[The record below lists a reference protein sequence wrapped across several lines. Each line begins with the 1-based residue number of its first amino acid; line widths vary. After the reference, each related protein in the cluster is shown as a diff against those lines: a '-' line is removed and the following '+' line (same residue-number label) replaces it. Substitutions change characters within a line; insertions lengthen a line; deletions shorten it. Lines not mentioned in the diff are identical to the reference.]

1 MRTLFT
7 CLVLLST
14 LNGFAQQS
22 LGLDLFIA
30 HGPVPPAVQSIKTS
44 GATDI
49 VRAGIGLNYQQ
60 FIRNHIFLSAGLKTY
75 ELFSV
80 YDVQGQT
87 YDLGMESNYV
97 SIPLG
102 VGLVKDYGVWAAGGV
117 IGYEYQR
124 ITSLNALRI
133 IDAFTTSAF
142 ELKTTS
148 FDRDLNF
155 LSIEI
160 FVEHDIKTNLKTV
173 FGLSFAHSVSQV
185 YFGKRLYPLSRIQY
199 RIGIM
204 LDIKKRRIKEE

>member
-7 CLVLLST
+7 CLVLLCT
-14 LNGFAQQS
+14 LNGYAQQS

-30 HGPVPPAVQSIKTS
+30 HGPVPPAVQSLKTS
-44 GATDI
+44 GATDL
-49 VRAGIGLNYQQ
+49 VRVGIGLKYQK
-60 FIRNHIFLSAGLKTY
+60 FIRNHIFLSAGVRTY

-87 YDLGMESNYV
+87 YDLGMESNYISV
-97 SIPLG
+97 PLG

-124 ITSLNALRI
+124 VTKLNAMRI
-133 IDAFTTSAF
+133 IDSFTASAF

-155 LSIEI
+155 LSIKF
-160 FVEHDIKTNLKTV
+160 FVEHDIKTSLKTV
-173 FGLSFAHSVSQV
+173 FGLSFAHSMSQV
-185 YFGKRLYPLSRIQY
+185 GFGDRVYPLSRIQY
-199 RIGIM
+199 SIGIM
-204 LDIKKRRIKEE
+204 LDITKRGITEE

>member
-7 CLVLLST
+7 CLLLLVT
-14 LNGFAQQS
+14 INGFAQQS

-30 HGPVPPAVQSIKTS
+30 HGPVPPAVHSIKTS
-44 GATDI
+44 GATDL

-60 FIRNHIFLSAGLKTY
+60 FIRNHIFLSTGLKTY

-87 YDLGMESNYV
+87 YDLGMESHYL

-117 IGYEYQR
+117 IGYEYQHITR
-124 ITSLNALRI
+124 INAVKI

-142 ELKTTS
+142 ELMTTS
-148 FDRDLNF
+148 FERDLHF
-155 LSIEI
+155 LSIE
-160 FVEHDIKTNLKTV
+160 FFAEHDIQTNLKTV
-173 FGLSFAHSVSQV
+173 FGLSFAHSMSQV
-185 YFGKRLYPLSRIQY
+185 HFGDRLYPLSRIQY

-204 LDIKKRRIKEE
+204 LDIKKRRITEE